1 MKCQKCGTEF
11 ENAKFCPECGTPV
24 NISNAADEQPQSTQT
39 VQPAKEKTP
48 FFKNRN
54 FWIIAG
60 IVVIV
65 FLIIIAVFKPK
76 NDNPAPVPDG
86 STVAADKDTSTTV
99 ENKATEKATSAATES
114 KPTDKSYY
122 TIGES
127 CTLNNITATVT
138 DCEVFN
144 YENRFVEKKDGYIY
158 IKVNVKLENNSD
170 KDQSLGSA
178 NFECY
183 ADNQS
188 IDDSVLVS
196 QDDYLKAFDKIS
208 PGRYISGA
216 IYYEIPQG
224 SDVELEFSSD
234 WVAKK
239 NKAIFKLDY

>member
-24 NISNAADEQPQSTQT
+24 NTSGTQPQETQLSE
-39 VQPAKEKTP
+39 KKTP
-48 FFKNRN
+48 LVKKPS
-54 FWIIAG
+54 FWIIMG
-60 IVVIV
+60 VIV
-65 FLIIIAVFKPK
+65 IVLIIISVVFTPK
-76 NDNPAPVPDG
+76 NNTTAQTSDA
-86 STVAADKDTSTTV
+86 STAAVDKDTSTTA
-99 ENKATEKATSAATES
+99 ENKAAEKATSAATES
-114 KPTDKSYY
+114 KPTNKSYY

-138 DCEVFN
+138 GCEVFN
-144 YENRFVEKKDGYIY
+144 YENRFIEKKDGYIY